1 MRLLLGLGKGRSKQ
15 PKARIYEGRER
26 RYEGPKNKGPF
37 CTVERALKELRKKR
51 DAIHKRNVTATP
63 PKKGVDKPLRVVS
76 GETKSA
82 LQ

>member
-26 RYEGPKNKGPF
+26 EDMRGPKIKGRF
-37 CTVERALKELRKKR
+37 VQSKELRKKR
-51 DAIHKRNVTATP
+51 DAIHKRNVTATT
-63 PKKGVDKPLRVVS
+63 PKKGVDEPLRVVS